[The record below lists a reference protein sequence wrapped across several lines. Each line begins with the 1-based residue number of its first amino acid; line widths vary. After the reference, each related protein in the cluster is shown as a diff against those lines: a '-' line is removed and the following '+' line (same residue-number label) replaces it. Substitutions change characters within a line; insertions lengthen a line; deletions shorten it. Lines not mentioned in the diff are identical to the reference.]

1 MEIPVYL
8 FTGFL
13 ESGKTTF
20 IQEALEGPDFNMGE
34 RTLFLLC
41 EEGETEYHPSKF
53 FGTNVFFETVEDEED
68 LSEELL
74 VSLQKKHRV
83 ERVIVE
89 YNGMWGL
96 DSFYRAMPAEWLTYQ
111 EMMFADARTFLSYN
125 QNMRQLVFDKLKS
138 AELVVFNRCDRKK
151 MDEVDEEGVSTKMRF
166 HKIVRVANRKSQ
178 ILYEYGENDVEMD
191 TIQDPLPFDTEQPVI
206 TIRDDWYAE
215 WYRDINEDQ
224 QKYDGKILH
233 DYVNDREVYSRVV
246 NDSPGTKISIKY
258 DGDTLNYYSNGHEI
272 SAPVP
277 KYDWGHGVKLVD
289 LGLHQWNGQLSN
301 FTYVVPA
308 DGLIVVINC
317 ATDCDYSLWIS
328 GCRAYHKCGLTMADT
343 GSFTVAKG
351 DIISLDAYHGD
362 TQEDA
367 EWNSRQ
373 MYITFVPLRKTGR

>member
-178 ILYEYGENDVEMD
+178 VLYEYGENDVEMD

-233 DYVNDREVYSRVV
+233 LKGRLVNGGGIPKNKFVFGRHVMTCCVEDIQFAGLVCKWTDEAASFGNGDWVTVSAKVRIEDDPVYAGEGPGPVLYCTEV
-246 NDSPGTKISIKY
+246 KKA
-258 DGDTLNYYSNGHEI
+258 
-272 SAPVP
+272 APAVP
-277 KYDWGHGVKLVD
+277 EV
-289 LGLHQWNGQLSN
+289 
-301 FTYVVPA
+301 
-308 DGLIVVINC
+308 
-317 ATDCDYSLWIS
+317 AT
-328 GCRAYHKCGLTMADT
+328 
-343 GSFTVAKG
+343 F
-351 DIISLDAYHGD
+351 
-362 TQEDA
+362 
-367 EWNSRQ
+367 
-373 MYITFVPLRKTGR
+373 